1 MNSPSF
7 PSDDA
12 AEKQPGSENLS
23 NFRVA
28 NPPDSAQLT
37 QFVTTIKN
45 AEQQVGEN
53 IIEALKHPG
62 CVAVLTT
69 AVLGPDGQQRVLSM
83 ALDSDRMS
91 QVQEILDSSV
101 EEREDEERCYGFHCL
116 VKTKAE
122 KGQPGTD
129 QAGIEQKSM
138 DQASTDKAEQT
149 RTN

>member
-7 PSDDA
+7 SSPSDDA
-12 AEKQPGSENLS
+12 PAVRPSGEDLS
-23 NFRVA
+23 QFRVA

-62 CVAVLTT
+62 SVAVLTT

-83 ALDSDRMS
+83 ALDADRMS
-91 QVQEILDSSV
+91 QVQEMLESSM
-101 EEREDEERCYGFHCL
+101 EEREDEEPCYGFHCL
-116 VKTKAE
+116 VKTKA
-122 KGQPGTD
+122 
-129 QAGIEQKSM
+129 
-138 DQASTDKAEQT
+138 DKEPT
-149 RTN
+149 RSNE

>member
-1 MNSPSF
+1 MNSSSLP
-7 PSDDA
+7 PEDA
-12 AEKQPGSENLS
+12 AEKQPGPEDMS

-62 CVAVLTT
+62 TVAVLTT

-83 ALDSDRMS
+83 ALDADRMS
-91 QVQEILDSSV
+91 QVQEILQTSV

-116 VKTKAE
+116 VKTKAAKE
-122 KGQPGTD
+122 QP
-129 QAGIEQKSM
+129 
-138 DQASTDKAEQT
+138 STDEDAPSE
-149 RTN
+149 TN